1 MYDTMENATFL
12 WVQYWS
18 GNLIVFKNVEN
29 YFSNLKKKIVF
40 LIIIAAIQIKQ
51 TFNWINNWELNNVK
65 QAQSCYAS
73 PLEGILQG
81 QPLSYKGQDHF
92 CLNYMGFLL
101 GSQSE
106 IW

>member
-29 YFSNLKKKIVF
+29 YFSDLKKKSYF
-40 LIIIAAIQIKQ
+40 FIIAAIQIKQ

-65 QAQSCYAS
+65 QAESCYAS

-92 CLNYMGFLL
+92 CLN
-101 GSQSE
+101 
-106 IW
+106 